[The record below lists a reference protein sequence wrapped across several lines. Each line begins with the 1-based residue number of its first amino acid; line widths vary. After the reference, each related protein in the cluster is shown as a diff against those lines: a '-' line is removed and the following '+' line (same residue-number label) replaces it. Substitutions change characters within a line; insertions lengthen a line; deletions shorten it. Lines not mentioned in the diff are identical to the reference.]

1 MDISI
6 LHACMCTV
14 CMVGVPGSLKR
25 ASDLVEV
32 ELQRVMCYRGSRI
45 KPRSLQG
52 QQELLTAEL
61 SLQLTA
67 LQCEECNTATKLED

>member
-1 MDISI
+1 MVSFQ
-6 LHACMCTV
+6 CMCTV
-14 CMVGVPGSLKR
+14 CPWKPEEGVRSRRSGVAESR
-25 ASDLVEV
+25 
-32 ELQRVMCYRGSRI
+32 ELPWVWI